1 MSPTLERA
9 LKGDLC
15 TGCGLCVGISKGA
28 ARMEI
33 DTGGFARPVID
44 TAMGGEEERLIAA
57 SCPAVTLASWAEV
70 GNTHPYWGPYQEVL
84 TGHATDE
91 ALRRGASSGA
101 AISGLL
107 IHALESGQV
116 EGVVQTA
123 ADPADPRRTIT
134 QISRTAAE
142 ITACFGSRYGPS
154 SPLAD
159 IGRLL
164 AGRGSFAFVGK
175 PCDASA
181 LRALGLVD
189 PRVGE
194 RFPLILSFFCAGVP
208 SIKGTDQIL
217 SDLGIAR
224 DDLADFRYRGDGWP
238 GYATATRHDGSIE
251 RMSYEES
258 WGNRLSKHVQFRCKI
273 CPDAVGGSADVACAD
288 AWYGGESGYP
298 QFEEMDGRSL
308 IMVRSEAGAALL
320 ASAIKAGDVAAE
332 PLPLGEID
340 LMQPSQARRKRLIA
354 SRLLALAFTFQPMP
368 SFRGVSIRK
377 AARRAGVGE
386 TVKSFLGL
394 MRRVVQGRK

>member
-15 TGCGLCVGISKGA
+15 TGCGLCAGISKGA

-33 DTGGFARPVID
+33 DAAGFSRPVID
-44 TAMGGEEERLIAA
+44 AAIDQEDERKIAA
-57 SCPAVTLASWAEV
+57 SCPAVTLAPWGDVAHI
-70 GNTHPYWGPYQEVL
+70 HPYWGPYQAVL

-107 IHALESGQV
+107 IHALEAGQI

-134 QISRTAAE
+134 QVSRTAAD

-164 AGRGSFAFVGK
+164 AGEGRFAFVGK

-181 LRALGLVD
+181 LKALGRVD
-189 PRVGE
+189 DRVGE

-217 SDLGIAR
+217 ADLGVASG
-224 DDLADFRYRGDGWP
+224 DLADFRYRGDGWP
-238 GYATATRHDGSIE
+238 GYATAIRHDGSIE

-273 CPDAVGGSADVACAD
+273 CPDAVGGSADIACAD

-320 ASAIKAGDVAAE
+320 ASALKAGDVAAE
-332 PLPLGEID
+332 PLALDEID

-354 SRLLALAFTFQPMP
+354 SRLLALAFTLQSRP
-368 SFRGVSIRK
+368 SFTGVSIGK
-377 AARRAGVGE
+377 AARRAGFGE

-394 MRRVVQGRK
+394 VRRVVQGRK